1 MLEAL
6 QENTPL
12 DPAEEDLLPILRIQK
27 DAQWSAQ
34 KIADI
39 EGGAMRELQKERLEK
54 WFLWEKDSIGMSFYS
69 VDEVIWNA
77 EMYGVAL
84 GYYYTARDMWVSV
97 PQRFIDFLQN
107 QKMIDEYFLI
117 TLSGYLFPKRNIMPE
132 SYINL
137 RAKAVL
143 ANASEPVI
151 REIENQI
158 PLKHRTSSTQK

>member
-1 MLEAL
+1 MPEAL
-6 QENTPL
+6 QANTPL
-12 DPAEEDLLPILRIQK
+12 DSVEEDLLPILRIK
-27 DAQWSAQ
+27 NDVQWFAQ
-34 KIADI
+34 KLSDI
-39 EGGAMRELQKERLEK
+39 EGGAMRELRKEKLEK
-54 WFLWEKDSIGMSFYS
+54 WFLWEEANMGIYFYS

-84 GYYYTARDMWVSV
+84 GHYYTARDMGVSV

-107 QKMIDEYFLI
+107 QQIIDDYFLI
-117 TLSGYLFPKRNIMPE
+117 TLSGYLFPKRNIMPD

-143 ANASEPVI
+143 ANASEHVI